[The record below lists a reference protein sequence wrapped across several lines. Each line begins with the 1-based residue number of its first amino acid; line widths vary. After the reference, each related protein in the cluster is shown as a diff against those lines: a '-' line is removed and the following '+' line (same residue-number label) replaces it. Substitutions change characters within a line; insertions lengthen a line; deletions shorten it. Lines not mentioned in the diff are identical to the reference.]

1 MSCLPFRVLPCS
13 PRSCECVVS
22 IPDAEEIDEGKV
34 AVHLSPNCDVID
46 GPVDAE
52 QRIESLLNLFLSH
65 LSRKKITFG
74 QMLEMIK
81 RFPWGGLV
89 VSESGAYN
97 LLGVLVH

>member
-1 MSCLPFRVLPCS
+1 MSILDVR
-13 PRSCECVVS
+13 
-22 IPDAEEIDEGKV
+22 EIDKGKV
-34 AVHLSPNCDVID
+34 TARIHSLDGDVID
-46 GPVDAE
+46 EPVDAE
-52 QRIESLLNLFLSH
+52 QRIESLPDLFRVH